1 MRHTL
6 RTVNNCHGYYFIPF
20 MQQSISM
27 LDFRKSPGEQLKD
40 QSIVLDKRPIYIYH
54 FGMNNIS
61 ISQLK
66 INPAK
71 FIGLACDYPIAVEKR
86 NKIQAYLV
94 GKNLFEKI
102 VDYLENHSDQK
113 TIAQTDF
120 KKGRDFE
127 EVASQLGI

>member
-1 MRHTL
+1 M
-6 RTVNNCHGYYFIPF
+6 
-20 MQQSISM
+20 
-27 LDFRKSPGEQLKD
+27 
-40 QSIVLDKRPIYIYH
+40 YH
-54 FGMNNIS
+54 IRMNNIS

-71 FIGLACDYPIAVEKR
+71 FIGLAYDYPIAVEKR

-94 GKNLFEKI
+94 GKQLFEKI
-102 VDYLENHSDQK
+102 VDYLENHIDQK